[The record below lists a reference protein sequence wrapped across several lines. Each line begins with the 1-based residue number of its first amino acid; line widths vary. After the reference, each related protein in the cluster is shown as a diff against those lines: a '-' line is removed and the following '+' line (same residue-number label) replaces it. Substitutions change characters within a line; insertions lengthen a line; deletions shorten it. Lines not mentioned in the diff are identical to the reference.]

1 MQELARKF
9 TKDEIIPKAAYF
21 DKTGEYPM
29 EIVKKAH
36 AVGLMN
42 GHVPQ
47 ECGKWKT
54 SNAIQGT
61 FFSSNFDF
69 NFKVVSVLEYLTRVW

>member
-9 TKDEIIPKAAYF
+9 TKEEIIPKAAHF
-21 DKTGEYPM
+21 DKTGEYPI

-47 ECGKWKT
+47 DCGKFIFCDT
-54 SNAIQGT
+54 LRTAS
-61 FFSSNFDF
+61 
-69 NFKVVSVLEYLTRVW
+69 L

>member
-9 TKDEIIPKAAYF
+9 TKEEIIPKAAYF
-21 DKTGEYPM
+21 DKTGEYPT

-36 AVGLMN
+36 AIGLMN

-47 ECGKWKT
+47 DCGT
-54 SNAIQGT
+54 I
-61 FFSSNFDF
+61 
-69 NFKVVSVLEYLTRVW
+69 V

>member
-9 TKDEIIPKAAYF
+9 TKEEIIPKAAYF
-21 DKTGEYPM
+21 DKTGEYPV

-36 AVGLMN
+36 AIGLMN

-47 ECGKWKT
+47 ECGKL
-54 SNAIQGT
+54 
-61 FFSSNFDF
+61 
-69 NFKVVSVLEYLTRVW
+69 VYLCSERNYLINIHFLR

>member
-1 MQELARKF
+1 MARKF

-21 DKTGEYPM
+21 DKTGEYPI

-42 GHVPQ
+42 GGIP
-47 ECGKWKT
+47 EEFGKLNCKR
-54 SNAIQGT
+54 IQCP
-61 FFSSNFDF
+61 
-69 NFKVVSVLEYLTRVW
+69 K

>member
-21 DKTGEYPM
+21 DKTGEYPI

-47 ECGKWKT
+47 ECGELINNDALKT
-54 SNAIQGT
+54 MTKSIT
-61 FFSSNFDF
+61 FTQ
-69 NFKVVSVLEYLTRVW
+69 K